1 MRKLTQLC
9 YLAAIF
15 MATASTVQAS
25 EKNHFWN
32 NASLT
37 YSESDRQ
44 QTYLLHGNYELGYRT
59 YAYAG
64 FGYGKIDDF
73 SNSYYDY
80 NFEPLYSVRVGV
92 GHYYELASNVFVFG
106 ELTLYRDKG
115 SYTRTSKPGAPAL
128 CLGIPSGCSFEI
140 KLDETVIFASLG
152 SLWQITD
159 QLDIG
164 LKYSRVDGSDRDVS
178 NRFIPSIRYRIS
190 DDFAIQLSHTTI
202 NNSSDSINGLS
213 LLWTF

>member
-1 MRKLTQLC
+1 MRNLPKFYYAATMLMA
-9 YLAAIF
+9 LANAAH
-15 MATASTVQAS
+15 AT

-32 NASLT
+32 NAGLT
-37 YSESDRQ
+37 YSESDRG

-64 FGYGKIDDF
+64 VGYGKIDDF
-73 SNSYYDY
+73 SNSFYDF

-128 CLGIPSGCSFEI
+128 CFGIDSGCSFEI
-140 KLDETVIFASLG
+140 ELDETVIFASLG

-164 LKYSRVDGSDRDVS
+164 LKYTRVDGPDRDGS

-213 LLWTF
+213 LLWTY